1 MKTFGENVRVVVL
14 LLVILSKL
22 WYTDKSEEI
31 SEIMDSFNALTPI
44 VGYFTVGILWGV
56 TNPFI
61 KRAAA
66 SKTVVTAT
74 GNKSHFSTLRHFC
87 TEPKIFVPFLVNQM
101 GSLVFYYL
109 LSKEPV
115 SRTAPICNAIT
126 FTFTALTGYVFLK
139 EEIRSPILLAIGSL
153 LVVLGTYFC
162 CLEQ

>member
-1 MKTFGENVRVVVL
+1 MAAQLPEGLPSRL
-14 LLVILSKL
+14 Q
-22 WYTDKSEEI
+22 D
-31 SEIMDSFNALTPI
+31 MDTYNALTPI

-66 SKTVVTAT
+66 TKTAVTTT
-74 GNKSHFSTLRHFC
+74 GNKSHVSTLRHFC
-87 TEPKIFVPFLVNQM
+87 IEPKIFIPFLVNQM

-139 EEIRSPILLAIGSL
+139 EEIRSPILLIIGSL
-153 LVVLGTYFC
+153 MVVLGTYFC